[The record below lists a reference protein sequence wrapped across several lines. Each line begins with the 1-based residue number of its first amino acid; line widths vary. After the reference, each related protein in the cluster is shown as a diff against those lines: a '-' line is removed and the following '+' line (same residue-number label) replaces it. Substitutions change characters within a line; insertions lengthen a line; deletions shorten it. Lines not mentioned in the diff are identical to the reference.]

1 MCDSFCCYACDVC
14 YQMASIL
21 KEKARE
27 DDNGALACVACL
39 AECILNCLQGI
50 MEYINQWAYVY
61 VGIYG
66 YDFKTSGKAV
76 MDLFTNR
83 GWTAV
88 INDDLTSSA
97 LTFGAI
103 GVGVVTGI
111 AGMLVAK
118 FCPDKWF
125 AALESQNTAYGMCGL
140 LLCGVCSLAVLNYSH
155 GLI

>member
-1 MCDSFCCYACDVC
+1 
-14 YQMASIL
+14 MATIL

-39 AECILNCLQGI
+39 AECILNCLEGI

-66 YDFKTSGKAV
+66 YDFRTSGKAV

-97 LTFGAI
+97 LTLGAL
-103 GVGVVTGI
+103 GVGVVTCILGL
-111 AGMLVAK
+111 LVAK
-118 FCPDKWF
+118 FSPASWF
-125 AALESQNTAYGMCGL
+125 VAFGSTSTAYGAFARL
-140 LLCGVCSLAVLNYSH
+140 LLP
-155 GLI
+155 